1 MTDVE
6 IEFAPTVAATLVYKT
21 RPTDTADRAAAAV

>member
-6 IEFAPTVAATLVYKT
+6 IEFATDGRGDVGLQT

>member
-6 IEFAPTVAATLVYKT
+6 IEFAPTLVYKT